1 MDNEFIE
8 FFVDLFFF
16 VGSEMRKYCEKFEKI
31 VKSNFWGFMLL
42 NIILMRYVYF
52 ILLMVGEGGVKNSSN
67 LLCWWVKIVKY
78 WI

>member
-1 MDNEFIE
+1 
-8 FFVDLFFF
+8 
-16 VGSEMRKYCEKFEKI
+16 MRKYCEKFEKI
-31 VKSNFWGFMLL
+31 VKNNFLGFMLL